1 MKELIQSNK
10 LFVLKN
16 KNLNYWTKEH
26 TDKLLFQT
34 DFTCNLAFDKKKGR
48 EKLLVKVPYPST
60 IKKQEEIIKKMF
72 QKNRKQ

>member
-34 DFTCNLAFDKKKGR
+34 DFTCNSAFDKKKR
-48 EKLLVKVPYPST
+48 KRKVTCKS
-60 IKKQEEIIKKMF
+60 F
-72 QKNRKQ
+72 LS

>member
-16 KNLNYWTKEH
+16 KSLNYWTKEH

-34 DFTCNLAFDKKKGR
+34 DFTCNLAFDKKKR
-48 EKLLVKVPYPST
+48 KRKVTCKSSLS
-60 IKKQEEIIKKMF
+60 
-72 QKNRKQ
+72 